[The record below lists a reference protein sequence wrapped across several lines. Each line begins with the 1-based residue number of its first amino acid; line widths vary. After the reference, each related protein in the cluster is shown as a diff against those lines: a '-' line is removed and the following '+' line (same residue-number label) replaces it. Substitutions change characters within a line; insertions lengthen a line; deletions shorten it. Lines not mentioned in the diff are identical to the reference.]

1 MNERREKTTLV
12 IWIYNIVAL
21 IVLTFLLA
29 TSCTPAADCEYTQYE
44 VTWLNVA
51 GQEVSRIFY
60 LPEEIY
66 TITPELVDGYPAMV
80 VKTPCGEWI
89 QQIGVIDVLG
99 WVKHEPAGAL
109 TFESWEADSI
119 VLMPVDTNSMIS
131 LD

>member
-1 MNERREKTTLV
+1 MNERREKITLT
-12 IWIYNIVAL
+12 IWIYNIIAL

-29 TSCTPAADCEYTQYE
+29 TSCAPAPDCEYTQYE
-44 VTWLNVA
+44 VTWRNVA
-51 GQEVSRIFY
+51 GQEESRIFY

-99 WVKHEPAGAL
+99 WVKRDADFQFSYEI
-109 TFESWEADSI
+109 ADSI
-119 VLMPVDTNSMIS
+119 ILITDTTTWIYGN
-131 LD
+131 

>member
-1 MNERREKTTLV
+1 MNERREKITLV
-12 IWIYNIVAL
+12 IWMYNIVAL

-29 TSCTPAADCEYTQYE
+29 TSCTPAPDCEYTQYE
-44 VTWLNVA
+44 VTWRNVA
-51 GQEVSRIFY
+51 GQEESRIFY

-99 WVKHEPAGAL
+99 WVKRDADFQFSYEI
-109 TFESWEADSI
+109 ADSNI
-119 VLMPVDTNSMIS
+119 LITDTTTWIYGN
-131 LD
+131 